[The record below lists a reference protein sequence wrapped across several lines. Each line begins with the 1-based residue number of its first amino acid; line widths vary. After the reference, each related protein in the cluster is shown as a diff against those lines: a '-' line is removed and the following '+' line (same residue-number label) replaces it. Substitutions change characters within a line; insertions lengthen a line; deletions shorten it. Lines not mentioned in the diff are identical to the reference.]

1 MAGVPT
7 PQGRQEILEAL
18 LCEMK
23 HTLCVSEVQEL
34 AAGTHGFV
42 GADLAS
48 LCHEAALSALRRS
61 IIFSKSRRQ
70 DSMSSLCTQLEV
82 ASLDEKSGS
91 TYPKD
96 QHFVLEVTL
105 EDFEVAKTRVRPSA
119 MREVSGIV
127 LPELTAVH

>member
-1 MAGVPT
+1 
-7 PQGRQEILEAL
+7 
-18 LCEMK
+18 
-23 HTLCVSEVQEL
+23 
-34 AAGTHGFV
+34 
-42 GADLAS
+42 
-48 LCHEAALSALRRS
+48 
-61 IIFSKSRRQ
+61 
-70 DSMSSLCTQLEV
+70 
-82 ASLDEKSGS
+82 LDEKSGS